1 MQPALK
7 SAGCPLVST
16 EYDAVEW
23 VISHSTHSR
32 IIDNTG
38 KTAYNSGME
47 TDTLAVTIG
56 KNITRLRR
64 IANMT
69 QLELAEKLNYS
80 DKSVSKWEQGNGVPD
95 VRILVQLAD
104 LFQVSVD
111 DLVREHTKQEIMP
124 KKARNMRRM
133 IIMLCSV
140 GLCWL
145 VAVAA
150 FVFIG
155 IAAPQL
161 HNLWLS
167 FLFAVPAS
175 AIVVLV
181 FSCIW
186 QYKAVRVVSISVLIW
201 SLLGCIFATAY
212 FCGVRENMWLIFLLG
227 IPLQILALVFFVW
240 WKRIR
245 LFKHKH

>member
-1 MQPALK
+1 
-7 SAGCPLVST
+7 
-16 EYDAVEW
+16 
-23 VISHSTHSR
+23 
-32 IIDNTG
+32 
-38 KTAYNSGME
+38 ME

-95 VRILVQLAD
+95 IRILVQLAD

-111 DLVREHTKQEIMP
+111 DLVREHKETGIVP
-124 KKARNMRRM
+124 KSTRNMRRL
-133 IIMLCSV
+133 IILLCSV

-155 IAAPQL
+155 IAAPKVPS
-161 HNLWLS
+161 LWLA
-167 FLFAVPAS
+167 FVYAVPAS
-175 AIVVLV
+175 AIVVIV
-181 FSCIW
+181 FSSIW
-186 QYKAVRVVSISVLIW
+186 QYKTVRAVSVSVLIW
-201 SLLGCIFATAY
+201 SVLACIYLTTY
-212 FCGVRENMWLIFLLG
+212 VCGVEENMWLIFILG
-227 IPLQILALVFFVW
+227 IPLQVLALVFFVW
-240 WKRIR
+240 WKR
-245 LFKHKH
+245 LPFFKHTH

>member
-1 MQPALK
+1 
-7 SAGCPLVST
+7 
-16 EYDAVEW
+16 
-23 VISHSTHSR
+23 
-32 IIDNTG
+32 
-38 KTAYNSGME
+38 ME

-95 VRILVQLAD
+95 IRILVQLAD

-111 DLVREHTKQEIMP
+111 DLVREHKEKEIVP
-124 KKARNMRRM
+124 KSTRNMRRL

-155 IAAPQL
+155 IAAPKIEY
-161 HNLWLS
+161 LWLA
-167 FLFAVPAS
+167 FVYAVPAS

-186 QYKAVRVVSISVLIW
+186 HYKTVRVVSVSVLIW
-201 SLLGCIFATAY
+201 SVLACIYLTVYA
-212 FCGVRENMWLIFLLG
+212 CGADMTNIWLIFLLG
-227 IPLQILALVFFVW
+227 APLQVLALFFFVW
-240 WKRIR
+240 WKRARIFR
-245 LFKHKH
+245 HKK